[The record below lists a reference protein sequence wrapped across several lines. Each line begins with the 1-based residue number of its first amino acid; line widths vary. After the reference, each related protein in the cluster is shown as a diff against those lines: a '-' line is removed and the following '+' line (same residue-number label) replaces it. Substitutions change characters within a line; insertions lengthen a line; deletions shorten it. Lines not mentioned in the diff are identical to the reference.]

1 MLKGTYH
8 NELGNSTGL
17 IEFTFSENGFNA
29 KWKQGLEPGPMKGKW
44 EGEINNSDSKE
55 TDTNFICIEIS
66 GKGLE
71 IVVGEIDKN
80 LYSKLGDL
88 MDEDDYS
95 VKDIFEN
102 SEIRS
107 NNDINEWHELDN
119 LYHVYGP
126 VYEEQ
131 TDIKIYN
138 DESDEVFFECKLKD
152 LYNDFEELLVF
163 NEAYF
168 ENNNDP
174 ILLGKNWE
182 KGVLY
187 SGFIE
192 LGVNENFNPEK
203 LKIHYDE
210 VMVNDEIQCEII
222 SKVEYDGNIIENS
235 NMSSTGYLLE
245 LTIES

>member
-1 MLKGTYH
+1 MKDIKISKK
-8 NELGNSTGL
+8 NS
-17 IEFTFSENGFNA
+17 NY
-29 KWKQGLEPGPMKGKW
+29 
-44 EGEINNSDSKE
+44 
-55 TDTNFICIEIS
+55 ICVEIS

-71 IVVGEIDKN
+71 LVVGEIDKL
-80 LYSKLGDL
+80 LYSKLGEL
-88 MDEDDYS
+88 MDEKDYS

-107 NNDINEWHELDN
+107 NNDINEWYELDN
-119 LYHVYGP
+119 LYHANGP

-131 TDIKIYN
+131 TAIKIFN
-138 DESDEVFFECKLKD
+138 NESAEVFFDCKLKD

-168 ENNNDP
+168 DNNNDP

-192 LGVNENFNPEK
+192 LGDNEKFNPEK

-210 VMVNDEIQCEII
+210 VMLNNEIQCEII
-222 SKVEYDGNIIENS
+222 TKVVYDGNVIENS
-235 NMSSTGYLLE
+235 NISSTGYLLE
-245 LTIES
+245 LSIES

>member
-1 MLKGTYH
+1 
-8 NELGNSTGL
+8 
-17 IEFTFSENGFNA
+17 
-29 KWKQGLEPGPMKGKW
+29 MKDIK
-44 EGEINNSDSKE
+44 ISKE
-55 TDTNFICIEIS
+55 ISNFICLEIS

-71 IVVGEIDKN
+71 IVVGEIEKR
-80 LYSKLGDL
+80 LYSKLGKL
-88 MDEDDYS
+88 MDEEDYS

-107 NNDINEWHELDN
+107 NSDINEWYELDN
-119 LYHVYGP
+119 LYHANGA

-131 TDIKIYN
+131 TAIKIFN
-138 DESDEVFFECKLKD
+138 NESAEVFFDCKLKD

-187 SGFIE
+187 SGYIE
-192 LGVNENFNPEK
+192 LGVNEKFNPEK

-222 SKVEYDGNIIENS
+222 SKVVYDGNVIENS
-235 NMSSTGYLLE
+235 NISSTGYLLE
-245 LTIES
+245 LSIES